1 MPRDSIRAG
10 RRSPANAAGA
20 GAPEA
25 NAMSDHKERKRATP
39 ERRRAPRARHEA
51 PVRDAQP
58 RDATSIGAIIRRAR
72 KAKHLTLDT
81 VARASDLSVSYL
93 SQIERNLLNPSVGT
107 LKRIADALHIP
118 AGKLMFTPDATSR
131 RASVAVLRKGQRKRV
146 AFPQSSISYE
156 LLTPDLR
163 RRASLLWLVADP
175 GAESGA
181 AMTHEGEDVV
191 VVLKGRLS
199 VEVAGAW
206 HDLDEGDSIY
216 FASELPHRWCNR
228 DKRVAEAIWVS
239 APPSF

>member
-1 MPRDSIRAG
+1 LPAG
-10 RRSPANAAGA
+10 SGNEG
-20 GAPEA
+20 E
-25 NAMSDHKERKRATP
+25 
-39 ERRRAPRARHEA
+39 
-51 PVRDAQP
+51 VAQ
-58 RDATSIGAIIRRAR
+58 AIGSVIR
-72 KAKHLTLDT
+72 KARQAKHQTLQQ
-81 VARASDLSVSYL
+81 VAEASDLSVSYL
-93 SQIERNLLNPSVGT
+93 SQIERSLLSPSVGT

-118 AGKLMFTPDATSR
+118 AGKLMFAPDGRSS
-131 RASVAVLRKGQRKRV
+131 RASVAVLRRGQRKRV

-163 RRASLLWLVADP
+163 RRASLLWLVAEP

-206 HDLDEGDSIY
+206 HELAEGDSIY

-239 APPSF
+239 SPPSF